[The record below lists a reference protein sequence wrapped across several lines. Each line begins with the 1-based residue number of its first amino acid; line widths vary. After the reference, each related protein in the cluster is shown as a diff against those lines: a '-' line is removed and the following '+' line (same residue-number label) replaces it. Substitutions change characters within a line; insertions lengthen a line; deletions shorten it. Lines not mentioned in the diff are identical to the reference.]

1 MMWIVRL
8 ALRRPYTVAVMS
20 VLILIMG
27 ILSIRAMLVDIF
39 PVIDIPVVS
48 VVWNYPGLSADDM
61 EKRVTFLDER
71 AISTT
76 VNGVSRIESSSI
88 PGLSLLKVY
97 FEPGA
102 DIGAAIAQMTAVSST
117 ALRAMPPGMTPPVI
131 LQYNATNVPVEQF
144 TLSS

>member
-20 VLILIMG
+20 LLILIMG

-48 VVWNYPGLSADDM
+48 VVWSYPGLSADDI
-61 EKRVTFLDER
+61 EKRVVFLDER

-76 VNGVSRIESSSI
+76 VGGVSRIESSSI
-88 PGLSLLKVY
+88 PGLGVLRVY

-117 ALRAMPPGMTPPVI
+117 ALYFAI
-131 LQYNATNVPVEQF
+131 
-144 TLSS
+144 